1 MAALSAVSFSNIG
14 TIFRREIRSYFNSPV
29 AYVVIVVFLAIVG
42 WFFTSSL
49 FLANTASLRTMFELV
64 PFVFLFFV
72 PAITM
77 RLLAEEKKSGTL
89 ELLATK
95 PVRDSEIVIGKFLA
109 AWALL
114 GATLLPTLL
123 YLVTIL
129 MLGSPD
135 VGPVVTGYLGLMLMG
150 GVYISIG
157 LFASSLTENQI
168 IAFIL
173 SFLIILAFFMI
184 DKVLMY
190 VPDSLV
196 STLEFLGVDYHYS
209 NIARGVIDS
218 RDLIYFCSL
227 AGFSL
232 LLATSSLERRKW

>member
-1 MAALSAVSFSNIG
+1 MTAVSGINLSNIV

-49 FLANTASLRTMFELV
+49 FLANVASLRTMFDLV
-64 PFVFLFFV
+64 PFVYLFFV

-77 RLLAEEKKSGTL
+77 RLLAEEKKAGTL

-95 PVRDSEIVIGKFLA
+95 PVSDAEIVLGKFLA

-114 GATLLPTLL
+114 AATLLPTLL

-129 MLGSPD
+129 LLGSPD
-135 VGPVVTGYLGLMLMG
+135 IGPVLTGYIGLLLMG
-150 GVYISIG
+150 AVYIGIG

-168 IAFIL
+168 VAFIV
-173 SFLIILAFFMI
+173 SFLIILAFFMV

-190 VPDSLV
+190 MPEGLV
-196 STLEFLGVDYHYS
+196 STMEFLGVDYHYS

-218 RDLIYFCSL
+218 RDIIYFVSL
-227 AGFSL
+227 VGFSL
-232 LLATSSLERRKW
+232 LLSTSSLERRKW